1 MDVWCRFLLV
11 LVGIARWHEFI
22 SKSDGLMIM
31 LFGLNCKA
39 NCQFETWNFIAVYIV
54 IKKAKE

>member
-1 MDVWCRFLLV
+1 
-11 LVGIARWHEFI
+11 
-22 SKSDGLMIM
+22 M